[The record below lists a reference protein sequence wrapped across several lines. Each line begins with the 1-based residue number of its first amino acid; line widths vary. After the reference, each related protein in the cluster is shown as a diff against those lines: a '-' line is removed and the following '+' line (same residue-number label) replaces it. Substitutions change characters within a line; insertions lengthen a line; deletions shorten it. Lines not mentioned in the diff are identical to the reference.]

1 MTRWRG
7 FSLIEVLISV
17 VIFSTVILGLAG
29 LSFQIARH
37 STRATDQALVLSAL
51 VGLVDRATSV
61 PFDSLP
67 VLAGCDTTMSGAI
80 RVRGCTSVTAI
91 SPRVDSIRVIVSTS
105 VPGGRAD
112 TVIFQRS
119 RGRNPLPLR

>member
-37 STRATDQALVLSAL
+37 STRATDQALVLSTL
-51 VGLVDRATSV
+51 VGRVDRASAV

-67 VLAGCDTTMSGAI
+67 LLAGCDTTMSGAI
-80 RVRGCTSVTAI
+80 RVRGCTSVTPI

-112 TVIFQRS
+112 TVAFQRT

>member
-17 VIFSTVILGLAG
+17 VIFSAVILGLAG
-29 LSFQIARH
+29 LAFQIARH
-37 STRATDQALVLSAL
+37 STRAMDQALVLSAL
-51 VGLVDRATSV
+51 VGRVDRASSV
-61 PFDSLP
+61 PFDSLSL
-67 VLAGCDTTMSGAI
+67 LAGCDSTMSGAI
-80 RVRGCTSVTAI
+80 RVRSCTSVTPI
-91 SPRVDSIRVIVSTS
+91 SPRVDSIRIIVSTS

>member
-1 MTRWRG
+1 VTRWRG

-29 LSFQIARH
+29 LAFQIARH

-51 VGLVDRATSV
+51 VGRVDRASSV

-67 VLAGCDTTMSGAI
+67 SLARCDTTVSGAVQI
-80 RVRGCTSVTAI
+80 RGCTSVTPI
-91 SPRVDSIRVIVSTS
+91 SPRVVSITVIVSTS

-112 TVIFQRS
+112 TVVFQRS
-119 RGRNPLPLR
+119 RVRNPLPLR